1 MAFKMVFDGDLCQGY
16 ANCIIEAPEIWDFD
30 EDTDTAVLR
39 QESPDESLRARAEAS
54 ARGCPA
60 HAIRVEEVDA

>member
-1 MAFKMVFDGDLCQGY
+1 MAYKLALDAGKCQGY
-16 ANCIIEAPEIWDFD
+16 ANCLIEAPEIWDFD

-39 QESPDESLRARAEAS
+39 NEFPSAELRDKAEAA

-60 HAIRVEEVDA
+60 AAIRLIELDG